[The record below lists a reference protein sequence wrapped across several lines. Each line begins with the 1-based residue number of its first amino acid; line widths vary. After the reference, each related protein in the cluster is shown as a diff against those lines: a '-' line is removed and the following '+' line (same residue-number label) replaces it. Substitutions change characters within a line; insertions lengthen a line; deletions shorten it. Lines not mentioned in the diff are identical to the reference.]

1 MRQPLHAWLICFKV
15 AVHYGLY
22 RLRLMPPPDFFAY
35 PDDWYPWLGSVCR
48 WKRRLRIVGAEH
60 CPAEGPALFAASHAK
75 LDDPLF
81 IWGAVFRASNEKIH
95 IRFMMRDDF
104 FVGFPWDYL
113 PYNVNELTRM
123 AGCIQISRD
132 SIQLSQLRP
141 LINLLR
147 DGLAFVMFPGRTRTR
162 SGMVFEYREGFDE
175 PGGVSFFIVH
185 GQRRAGE
192 ARIPAVPAART
203 FNPVDKTS
211 AVVFGPPRYL
221 DANADR
227 EGQRAFDY
235 ALTVAI
241 GELIEVH
248 ALHLLSAMVY
258 LHALHSG
265 PPRLARARLLA
276 AACDAAAALQAPR
289 LVSPALRREPQR
301 AMDAAL
307 RYLEKR
313 RMISRRGTA
322 VLLHVERI
330 LSVPELNT
338 KYRRANP
345 VKYHVNQIMHLGDV
359 LAATETAA
367 RSLR

>member
-1 MRQPLHAWLICFKV
+1 MPQPLHAWLVCFKV
-15 AVHYGLY
+15 AAHYGLY
-22 RLRLMPPPDFFAY
+22 RLGLVRPPDFFAY

-48 WKRRLRIVGAEH
+48 WKRRLRVVGAEH
-60 CPAEGPALFAASHAK
+60 CPAHGPALFAASHAK

-81 IWGAVFRASNEKIH
+81 IWGAVFRASGEGIH

-192 ARIPAVPAART
+192 GRIPAVPVART

-211 AVVFGPPRYL
+211 AVAFGAPHFLAP
-221 DANADR
+221 DADR
-227 EGQRAFDY
+227 EAQRAFDFNL
-235 ALTVAI
+235 AVAI
-241 GELIEVH
+241 GDLIEVH
-248 ALHLLSAMVY
+248 ALHLLSAILY
-258 LHALHSG
+258 LHVLHGG
-265 PPRLARARLLA
+265 PPRLARGGVVA
-276 AACDAAAALQAPR
+276 AVCGAAAALTAPR
-289 LVSPALRREPQR
+289 LIAPSLRGE
-301 AMDAAL
+301 AGAAAEAAL
-307 RYLEKR
+307 RFLEKR
-313 RMISRRGTA
+313 RLLTQRGTE
-322 VLLHVERI
+322 VLLHAERM
-330 LSVPELNT
+330 LAVPPLDT
-338 KYRRANP
+338 KYLRANP

-359 LAATETAA
+359 LAAAEAA
-367 RSLR
+367 AGSLR